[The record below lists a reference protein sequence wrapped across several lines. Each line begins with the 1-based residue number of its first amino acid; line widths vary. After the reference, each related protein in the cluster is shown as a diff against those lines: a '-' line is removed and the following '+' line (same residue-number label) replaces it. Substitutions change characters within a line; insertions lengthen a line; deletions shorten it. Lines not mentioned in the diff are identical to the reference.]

1 MIDWD
6 QVEEA
11 TRWELLTWV
20 TDIGVS
26 VQDRITRIKM
36 GTYDE
41 QRDGNLLEVLEEI
54 ERILR

>member
-6 QVEEA
+6 QVDNA
-11 TRWELLTWV
+11 RWITLNEWV
-20 TDIGVS
+20 TEIGLT
-26 VQDRITRIKM
+26 VQTRINRIKM

>member
-6 QVEEA
+6 QIEEA

-20 TDIGVS
+20 TDIGVL
-26 VQDRITRIKM
+26 VQGKIGRIKM
-36 GTYDE
+36 GTHDE
-41 QRDGNLLEVLEEI
+41 QRDGNLIEVLEEI